1 MNLKAVAA
9 CQNFACCCKT
19 HLRSNAAA
27 TPHSRHIGSA
37 VLATDRLALSKCTI
51 QRAQLPQK
59 YPPRPPVGD
68 DVMHGDQQDMLLIVQ
83 TDESAANQR
92 AMLQIEVLIEL
103 GPLPSAPR
111 TTSAAARTRVANV
124 RSAQLAR

>member
-1 MNLKAVAA
+1 
-9 CQNFACCCKT
+9 
-19 HLRSNAAA
+19 
-27 TPHSRHIGSA
+27 
-37 VLATDRLALSKCTI
+37 
-51 QRAQLPQK
+51 
-59 YPPRPPVGD
+59 
-68 DVMHGDQQDMLLIVQ
+68 MHGDQQDMLLIVQ